1 MLDSNS
7 TLQTKKKDES
17 IEEFKDN
24 SQDDPLVAPEVSKTK
39 LYKIFILNCPAW
51 LGQNCLL
58 YTINS
63 SGKNINKV
71 LSTPLMHKLFVTI
84 TILV

>member
-24 SQDDPLVAPEVSKTK
+24 SQDDPLVAPEVLK
-39 LYKIFILNCPAW
+39 LNFIKF
-51 LGQNCLL
+51 L
-58 YTINS
+58 Y
-63 SGKNINKV
+63 
-71 LSTPLMHKLFVTI
+71 
-84 TILV
+84 